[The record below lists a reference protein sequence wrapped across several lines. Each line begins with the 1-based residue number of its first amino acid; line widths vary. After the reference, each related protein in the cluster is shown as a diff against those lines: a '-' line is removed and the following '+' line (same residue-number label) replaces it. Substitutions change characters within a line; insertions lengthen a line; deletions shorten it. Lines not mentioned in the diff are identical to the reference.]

1 MIAQE
6 KAELMDAS
14 DILSNR
20 IEKEEKELEGLEQA
34 MAMLKSSNDQ
44 VYTHKLVRFIL
55 FLMWTQY

>member
-6 KAELMDAS
+6 KAELMDAG
-14 DILSNR
+14 DILSDR

-44 VYTHKLVRFIL
+44 VYP
-55 FLMWTQY
+55 